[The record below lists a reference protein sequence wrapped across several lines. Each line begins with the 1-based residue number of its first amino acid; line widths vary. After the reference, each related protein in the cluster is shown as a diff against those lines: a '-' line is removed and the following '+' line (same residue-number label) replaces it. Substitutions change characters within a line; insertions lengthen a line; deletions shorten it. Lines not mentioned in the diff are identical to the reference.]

1 MLGSIVKTFAY
12 VKAPKKTLIARH
24 PLRTA
29 SAVVGLKLLKHALPK
44 GAGRK
49 ALGAAALLA
58 IPVAA
63 VVGRGSRSEAES

>member
-1 MLGSIVKTFAY
+1 MLGSIAKTFAY

-29 SAVVGLKLLKHALPK
+29 SAVVGFKLLKHALPK
-44 GAGRK
+44 GVGRK
-49 ALGAAALLA
+49 ALGVAALLA

-63 VVGRGSRSEAES
+63 VLRGGSRSEADS